1 MLIESGT
8 TKESAR
14 KGEGKPVAELFDRP
28 AQPSPTRRNR
38 SGKRKRSSSFL
49 SRVFSTAGTHPYDE
63 LEWKEREALISNEK
77 GEAVFQQSQL
87 EFPANW
93 SLTAVNVVA
102 SKYFKRSACGERE
115 SSLRQLLDRVVATI
129 GYWGREDGYF
139 QNDHEAELFEK
150 ELTWLLLN
158 QHASFNSPVWFN
170 VGVEQHP
177 QCSACFINSVDDT
190 MESILDLAK
199 VEAMLF
205 KFGSG
210 SGVNLS
216 AIRSSRE
223 RLSGGGLASGPVSF
237 MKGFDAFAGVIKSG
251 GKTRRAAKMVMLNA
265 DHPDIREF
273 IECKAKEE
281 KKGRAL
287 VELGYDGSLD
297 GEVYSSLMFQ
307 NANNSVRVSDRFMEA
322 VLQDEE
328 WSTREVTTGTRADTY
343 RARELLKLIADCAH
357 YCGDPGLQFD
367 DTINSWHTCPNG
379 GRINGSNP
387 CSEYMFVDNTACNL
401 ASLNLLKFLD
411 EEGDFQVDRFKAA
424 VDVVLL
430 AQEILV
436 DRASYPTPLIGKNS
450 STYRPLG
457 LGYANLG
464 ALLMS
469 LGLAY
474 DSDEGRTMAAAV
486 TALLTG
492 EAYRMSAMI
501 AARKGPFE
509 AFEANRGP
517 MVKVVRKHRSELEK
531 IDADKVAPGLLS
543 LCREVWNQALEV
555 GEKSGFRNAQI
566 SVLAPTGT
574 IGFMMDCDTTGVE
587 PDIALVKY
595 KKLVGGGLMKIVNG
609 SVSRALERL
618 GYGSEQVEEVLRHVE
633 VKGTIEGA
641 TALQEEHLPVFDCA
655 LQPASGNRSIH
666 YLGHLRMLGAV
677 QPFISGA
684 ISKTV
689 NVPAQVPPEELYNIY
704 VEAWQLGLKAVSIYR
719 DGSKVAQ
726 PLSTSEGDKKATTAA
741 GLKPRRRRLPDERQA
756 ITHKFSISGH
766 KGYVTVGMYEDGSPG
781 EVFIVMAKQGSTVSG
796 LMDAFA
802 TSLSI
807 ALQHGVPLKILVE
820 KFNHLRFEPAGFT
833 NNQDI
838 PMAKSVVDYISRWLM
853 SKFLTPDGQPA
864 HAISQPTPA
873 TGSSTSPLTHSS
885 LSGAAV
891 SSLVQ
896 GQEDAPSCYNCGDVM
911 VRNGTCLKCMNCGS
925 TSGCS

>member
-1 MLIESGT
+1 MLTNVGT
-8 TKESAR
+8 MGSNGKKR
-14 KGEGKPVAELFDRP
+14 EGKGPGGLFERGTKST
-28 AQPSPTRRNR
+28 AARRSPSR
-38 SGKRKRSSSFL
+38 KRKNAQFIVE
-49 SRVFSTAGTHPYDE
+49 RVFSTAGTHPYDE
-63 LEWKEREALISNEK
+63 KKWEKRDARITNEK
-77 GEAVFQQSQL
+77 GDAVFEHSGL
-87 EFPANW
+87 DFPDDW
-93 SLTAVNVVA
+93 STTAVNVVA
-102 SKYFKRSACGERE
+102 SKYFKQSTCGDRE
-115 SSLRQLLDRVVATI
+115 SSLRQLLDRVAGTV
-129 GYWGREDGYF
+129 GHWGRADGYF
-139 QNDHEAELFEK
+139 LNDHEADLFER
-150 ELTWLLLN
+150 ELTWLLVN

-170 VGVEQHP
+170 VGLEQHP

-237 MKGFDAFAGVIKSG
+237 MKGYDAFAGAIKSG

-273 IECKAKEE
+273 VECKAKEE

-297 GEVYSSLMFQ
+297 GEVYGSLMFQ

-322 VLQDEE
+322 VLQDDE
-328 WSTREVTTGTRADTY
+328 WCTREVTTGEKAQTY

-387 CSEYMFVDNTACNL
+387 CSEYMFVDNSACNL

-411 EEGDFQVDRFKAA
+411 EAGNFQTARFRAA
-424 VDVVLL
+424 VDILLL
-430 AQEILV
+430 AQEIIV

-450 STYRPLG
+450 SVYRPLG

-469 LGLAY
+469 MGLAY
-474 DSDEGRTMAAAV
+474 DSDDGRAMAGGV

-492 EAYRMSAMI
+492 EAYRMSALI
-501 AARKGPFE
+501 AARKGPFD
-509 AFEANRGP
+509 AYEANRGP
-517 MVKVVRKHRSELEK
+517 MIKVTRRHRAELDK
-531 IDADKVAPGLLS
+531 IDDSRVAPGLLAE
-543 LCREVWNQALEV
+543 CRKVWSQAMEL
-555 GEKSGFRNAQI
+555 GEKSGFRNAQVT
-566 SVLAPTGT
+566 VLAPTGT

-609 SVSRALERL
+609 SVPRALSRL
-618 GYGSEQVEEVLRHVE
+618 GYSTEEIAEIVKHVE

-641 TALQEEHLPVFDCA
+641 TVLAEEHLPVFDCA
-655 LQPASGNRSIH
+655 LQPVSGSRSIH

-677 QPFISGA
+677 QPFVSGA

-689 NVPAQVPPEELYNIY
+689 NVPEEVPPEELYNIY
-704 VEAWQLGLKAVSIYR
+704 VEAWQLGLKAVCIYR

-726 PLSTSEGDKKATTAA
+726 PLSTGKGNVRRAA
-741 GLKPRRRRLPDERQA
+741 KLRAKRRRLPDERQA

-766 KGYVTVGMYEDGSPG
+766 SGYVTVGMYEDGTPG

-807 ALQHGVPLKILVE
+807 ALQHGVPLNTLVE
-820 KFNHLRFEPAGFT
+820 KFNHLRFEPAGFS
-833 NNQDI
+833 NNPEI
-838 PMAKSVVDYISRWLM
+838 PMAKSVVDYISRWLA
-853 SKFLTPDGQPA
+853 SKFLTPEGQPKSYFNGHSTNGEA
-864 HAISQPTPA
+864 PA
-873 TGSSTSPLTHSS
+873 VSPIPKHH
-885 LSGAAV
+885 SGAAV
-891 SSLVQ
+891 SAMVR

-911 VRNGTCLKCMNCGS
+911 VRNGTCYKCNTCGE